1 MANYTFDTLFDF
13 EKSKVII
20 PNEYQL
26 VEYLGISNNSNN
38 YINSNVLT
46 QKGLRIIIGFK
57 PSTISGPDS
66 IFGNRS
72 SGEDNSFGIT
82 YGWYP
87 RAYYGQSFS
96 GYPAF
101 VTANNKYDLDYN
113 NIDGKLYVNGL
124 LNTTTPNAESYNYTN
139 PIPIWIGR
147 MGNWNNS
154 TGAKEISYCHIS
166 VYDNWV
172 LKLYPVYR
180 KADNVAGMYDIV
192 NDVFYTNQG
201 TGAFSVG
208 SDFPTQNYQN
218 GDEIIITSTKTHY
231 HYEDGDLVFW
241 YQGTEPLVFNGIT
254 FEQTDYWQNPE
265 SVFRGFSF
273 EYIDRKNGVSPL
285 FFGQS

>member
-1 MANYTFDTLFDF
+1 MASYTFDALVYF

-26 VEYLGISNNSNN
+26 VEHLGISNNSNN

-57 PSTISGPDS
+57 PLTIIGMDS
-66 IFGNRS
+66 IFGNRV
-72 SGEDNSFGIT
+72 GEDNSFGIT
-82 YGWYP
+82 YGSYP
-87 RAYYGQSFS
+87 RAYYGQSCS

-113 NIDGKLYVNGL
+113 NIDGKLYVNGSL
-124 LNTTTPNAESYNYTN
+124 RTTTQNAESYNYTN
-139 PIPIWIGR
+139 PVPIWIGK
-147 MGNWNNS
+147 MGNWSNL

-231 HYEDGDLVFW
+231 HYEDGDLAFW
-241 YQGTEPLVFNGIT
+241 YQEMPSLVFKGIT
-254 FEQTDYWQNPE
+254 FEQTDYWQKPE

-273 EYIDRKNGVSPL
+273 EHIDRKNGVSPL